1 MSETIFSSV
10 TDSLTYELLN
20 APIKPYPFP
29 HFYVENVFPL
39 KFYEEIRQHLPE
51 DPMFQPIEDTGRY
64 KAKGKEKCDR
74 FVIPLDR
81 KLDLMTT
88 HLRPFW
94 KSFTEILN
102 GEQFSNALLGK
113 FHTLVQ
119 DRFKSEVGKVRFTN
133 DILLVRD
140 HSKYYL
146 PPHSDAP
153 HRVLVL
159 VIYLPETREHPEL
172 GTSVYIPKDP
182 SFHCRGGP
190 THEFDQFNRVYTAP
204 YLPNSAFGFFK
215 TTNSFHGVEPL
226 ANKKLSRD
234 LIHFFIRH

>member
-1 MSETIFSSV
+1 MQWAHLHRPLQVRCRHSYYSTVSPLFRQNGTYFSCCRRSWRPRCAHSKYHV
-10 TDSLTYELLN
+10 S
-20 APIKPYPFP
+20 
-29 HFYVENVFPL
+29 
-39 KFYEEIRQHLPE
+39 
-51 DPMFQPIEDTGRY
+51 
-64 KAKGKEKCDR
+64 
-74 FVIPLDR
+74 
-81 KLDLMTT
+81 